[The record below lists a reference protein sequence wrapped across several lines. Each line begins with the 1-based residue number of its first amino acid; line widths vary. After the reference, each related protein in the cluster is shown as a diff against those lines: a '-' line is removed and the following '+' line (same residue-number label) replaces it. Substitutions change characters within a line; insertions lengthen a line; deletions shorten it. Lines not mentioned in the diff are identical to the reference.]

1 MKSLAELVIELRRK
15 DRLSQED
22 FAKKLGYSSKSTIN
36 KIEKG
41 VNDISYE
48 KLVKLIEEY
57 KLTYKDFLSDDDQD

>member
-15 DRLSQED
+15 DGLSQED
-22 FAKKLGYSSKSTIN
+22 FAKKLGYSSKSTVN

-41 VNDISYE
+41 VNEISYE